1 MAEESNGLARST
13 INHIFGYIVIPIVL
27 RYNGFSLCYSRNM
40 AKTDCIMNGREK
52 EGEKRGLKWKRG

>member
-40 AKTDCIMNGREK
+40 AKTE
-52 EGEKRGLKWKRG
+52 LKDK